1 MSPTNLNDSTLKHYI
16 LWGTDVKHT
25 MATDLVYSPD
35 PGSFVQQQPDTLLI
49 ATSDSSQQGGVFIL
63 QGSNKQIL
71 IRYKIK
77 GGDQ

>member
-1 MSPTNLNDSTLKHYI
+1 M
-16 LWGTDVKHT
+16 

-63 QGSNKQIL
+63 HGRNKQIL
-71 IRYKIK
+71 IRYKMTD
-77 GGDQ
+77 GDHLK